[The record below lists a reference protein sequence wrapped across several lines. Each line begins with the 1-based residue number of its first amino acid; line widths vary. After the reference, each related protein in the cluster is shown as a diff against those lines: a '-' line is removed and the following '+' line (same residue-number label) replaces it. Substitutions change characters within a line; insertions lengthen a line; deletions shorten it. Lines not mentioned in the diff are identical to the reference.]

1 MISNLLKFILG
12 IILAIAVLIGG
23 GVAAALY
30 FINRTAIPPAKPVF
44 ANDESAV
51 KAQAAKSPAPGAS
64 PSPTPLA
71 SATPTPT
78 PTKSSEKADAKP
90 LPKGAYKA
98 RVTWSQ
104 GLSLRK
110 EPTQDAERVGGASFN
125 QKIIVLEESQDQ
137 VWQKIRLE
145 NGEQEGWV
153 KAGNTKR
160 ADEQEDSQKPDQTD
174 QTDQQQQ

>member
-44 ANDESAV
+44 ANDAPAV

-64 PSPTPLA
+64 LSPTPVA
-71 SATPTPT
+71 SANPTPT
-78 PTKSSEKADAKP
+78 PTKLPDKADANKP
-90 LPKGAYKA
+90 LPDGAYKA

-110 EPTQDAERVGGASFN
+110 EPTQDAERVGGVGFN
-125 QKIIVLEESQDQ
+125 QKIIVLEESQDK

-145 NGEQEGWV
+145 DGEQEGWV
-153 KAGNTKR
+153 KANNTKR
-160 ADEQEDSQKPDQTD
+160 ADDEQQ
-174 QTDQQQQ
+174 

>member
-30 FINRTAIPPAKPVF
+30 FINRSAIPPAKPVF
-44 ANDESAV
+44 ANDEPAV

-64 PSPTPLA
+64 PSPTPVA
-71 SATPTPT
+71 SATPTPK
-78 PTKSSEKADAKP
+78 PTKSSAKANANKP
-90 LPKGAYKA
+90 LPDGAYKA
-98 RVTWSQ
+98 RVTWPQ

-110 EPTQDAERVGGASFN
+110 EPTQDTERVGGVGFN
-125 QKIIVLEESQDQ
+125 QKVIVLEQSQDQ

-145 NGEQEGWV
+145 NGQQEGWV

-160 ADEQEDSQKPDQTD
+160 ADEQDDSQKPDQTD
-174 QTDQQQQ
+174 QTQQQ